1 MLTFRFY
8 SALAFV
14 FLCGTGFS
22 QSKAVFIILD
32 GIPADAI
39 EKAETPAL
47 NEIRK
52 TGGYTRSYTGGKKND
67 YSQSPTI
74 SAVGYNH
81 LLTGTWTNKHNVWD
95 NDIKAPNYHYW
106 NVFRIAETNQPSIK
120 TAIFSTWTDNRT
132 KLVGEGLVQAG
143 NIKLDYAY
151 DGLELDT
158 TRFPH
163 DKGARYISEIDEL
176 VASEAARYIEK
187 ESPDLSWVYLEFT
200 DDMGHRYGDSPAFY
214 EAIKKADAQVGRI
227 WSAIKKREK
236 ETGEKWMIV
245 VTTDHGRDAATGKNH
260 GGQSDRERATW
271 IVTNSN
277 DLNARF
283 QQTPAVVDIAPSLL
297 QHLNIKIADAQKA
310 EMDGVPFTG
319 KIAISDLKA
328 VRTKDQIQLTWNS
341 LDDAGQAEVFLA
353 KTNSFKEGKADTY
366 VSIGKVKLANKGYTF
381 SVAKTPSSF
390 YKVLIKTKINWVNV
404 WITE

>member
-1 MLTFRFY
+1 M
-8 SALAFV
+8 
-14 FLCGTGFS
+14 
-22 QSKAVFIILD
+22 FIILD
-32 GIPADAI
+32 GIPADVI

-132 KLVGEGLVQAG
+132 KLLGEGLVQAG

-187 ESPDLSWVYLEFT
+187 EISRSVVGYILNLQTIWDTGTEIALRFMRPSKKQ
-200 DDMGHRYGDSPAFY
+200 MHR
-214 EAIKKADAQVGRI
+214 
-227 WSAIKKREK
+227 
-236 ETGEKWMIV
+236 
-245 VTTDHGRDAATGKNH
+245 
-260 GGQSDRERATW
+260 
-271 IVTNSN
+271 
-277 DLNARF
+277 
-283 QQTPAVVDIAPSLL
+283 
-297 QHLNIKIADAQKA
+297 
-310 EMDGVPFTG
+310 
-319 KIAISDLKA
+319 
-328 VRTKDQIQLTWNS
+328 
-341 LDDAGQAEVFLA
+341 
-353 KTNSFKEGKADTY
+353 
-366 VSIGKVKLANKGYTF
+366 
-381 SVAKTPSSF
+381 
-390 YKVLIKTKINWVNV
+390 
-404 WITE
+404 